1 MERKS
6 KYLVA
11 RHSLSKIFSPFGMI
25 YNTLTTSCQ
34 IHTKMA
40 ITKQENQNQVGQPH
54 SRLIRLIAIALLA
67 LIFLTIFIFIL
78 IKNLNFT
85 LDLRLSKMFFVKTN
99 SVVRGLD
106 HFHNHNK
113 MISPSSSSLP
123 LEYQNVTVVNNI
135 HGSEAADTLKV
146 IASVIGVIGTV
157 VALFTAYHC
166 TCACYR
172 RHKKRETE
180 VEPEMGGSP

>member
-1 MERKS
+1 MILKLKNRIDGK
-6 KYLVA
+6 KKQIYLVA

-54 SRLIRLIAIALLA
+54 SRLIIRLIAIALLA

-85 LDLRLSKMFFVKTN
+85 LDLHLSKMFFCK
-99 SVVRGLD
+99 
-106 HFHNHNK
+106 NK
-113 MISPSSSSLP
+113 QCCPWPRP
-123 LEYQNVTVVNNI
+123 L
-135 HGSEAADTLKV
+135 S
-146 IASVIGVIGTV
+146 
-157 VALFTAYHC
+157 
-166 TCACYR
+166 
-172 RHKKRETE
+172 
-180 VEPEMGGSP
+180 